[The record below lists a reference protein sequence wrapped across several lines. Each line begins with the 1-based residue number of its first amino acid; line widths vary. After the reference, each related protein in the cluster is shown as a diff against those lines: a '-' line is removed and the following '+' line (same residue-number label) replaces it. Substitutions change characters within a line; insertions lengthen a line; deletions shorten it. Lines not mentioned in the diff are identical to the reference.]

1 MTVKLRVDD
10 PVAAS
15 VEAIKEAARQAA
27 TSNQTSLA
35 NVGGGQ
41 VLVTFLRD
49 YGGYKGRSADARAR
63 CCISP
68 SHRQCSFLTTALR
81 SRPVI
86 RSLRI
91 KCPAPSAAI
100 RNGSSGSV
108 RCLWMRSHR
117 TRSPS
122 S

>member
-49 YGGYKGRSADARAR
+49 YGGYKEGAM
-63 CCISP
+63 
-68 SHRQCSFLTTALR
+68 LYL
-81 SRPVI
+81 PVTQAMLLFDNGVAI
-86 RSLRI
+86 
-91 KCPAPSAAI
+91 PAGDTES
-100 RNGSSGSV
+100 
-108 RCLWMRSHR
+108 
-117 TRSPS
+117 
-122 S
+122 